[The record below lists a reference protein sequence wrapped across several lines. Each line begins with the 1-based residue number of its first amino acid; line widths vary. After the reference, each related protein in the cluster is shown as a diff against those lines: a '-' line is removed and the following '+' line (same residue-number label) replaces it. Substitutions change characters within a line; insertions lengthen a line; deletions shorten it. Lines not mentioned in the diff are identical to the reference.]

1 MRNTNTIYANS
12 ITFMGSLVPVF
23 KSCPPCAICMP
34 KYAALFA
41 FFGLELADYSQY
53 LIPIMLASMLI
64 SLAIMYRQ
72 VKTFNLPPTLFYTA
86 LTASLTL
93 IVSKFYFDSTP
104 LSFIAMG
111 TLLAC
116 IIKHHLNM
124 KTTCCQTC

>member
-64 SLAIMYRQ
+64 SLTIMYRQ
-72 VKTFNLPPTLFYTA
+72 VKTYNLPQIIFYTA

-93 IVSKFYFDSTP
+93 IVSKFFFDSTP

-111 TLLAC
+111 TLLVC
-116 IIKHHLNM
+116 MIKHHLNL